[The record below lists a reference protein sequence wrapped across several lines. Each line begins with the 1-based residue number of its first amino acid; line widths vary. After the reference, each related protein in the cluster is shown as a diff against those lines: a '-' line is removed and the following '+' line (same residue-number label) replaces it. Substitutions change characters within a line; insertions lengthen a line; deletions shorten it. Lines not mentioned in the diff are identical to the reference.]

1 MNDFGVRMTV
11 SRGGKAPRG
20 VVVGRLLDGLD
31 KENVAL
37 VRSGRTFTQ
46 RAQNPGPSLDNP

>member
-1 MNDFGVRMTV
+1 MAQSWWRKHREVLF
-11 SRGGKAPRG
+11 
-20 VVVGRLLDGLD
+20 VGRLLDGLD
-31 KENVAL
+31 KEIVAL